1 MCQPERTRTLCAL
14 ILMIARSF
22 VDHPDAVSVTAMV
35 TATGGR
41 TTVYVS
47 VSSFDIGEMIGR
59 NGRIV
64 DAIRQYI
71 RAYEKQHGGSYGLSI
86 QSH

>member
-1 MCQPERTRTLCAL
+1 MCQSERTRMLCRL
-14 ILMIARSF
+14 ILMIALSL
-22 VDHPDAVSVTAMV
+22 VEHPGAVSVTAMV
-35 TATGGR
+35 TATGER
-41 TTVYVS
+41 TTIYVS
-47 VSSFDIGEMIGR
+47 VSSSDIGEMIGR

-71 RAYEKQHGGSYGLSI
+71 RAYEKQHGGSFGLSI